1 MHSNQRAQQKIKRKK
16 TAGYYYIGIGKN
28 TVPQYPGSAVSYYYT
43 VFVVVVESSFFFFA
57 ANVTINICVNLLAV
71 TLCAHFVIYG
81 APFVIYDFP
90 PFSLLLGFYG
100 LTAFISA
107 VNCMITI
114 RLHYACAHLV
124 VQYTIKSGQ
133 STMIALSRAPT
144 RAAKKIVTY
153 AIDNDCF
160 VTVLFWGGGISTLEY
175 ANDVITRHASHNIIS
190 VI

>member
-1 MHSNQRAQQKIKRKK
+1 MV
-16 TAGYYYIGIGKN
+16 IG
-28 TVPQYPGSAVSYYYT
+28 
-43 VFVVVVESSFFFFA
+43 
-57 ANVTINICVNLLAV
+57 C
-71 TLCAHFVIYG
+71 
-81 APFVIYDFP
+81 APFDIYDFP
-90 PFSLLLGFYG
+90 PCFLLLGFYG

-107 VNCMITI
+107 VKCMISI

-124 VQYTIKSGQ
+124 VQYTIKKGQ